1 VTILPVFAGIVGT
14 AVPLTARLL
23 TPLLGLVL
31 VFATLLLPEK
41 VLFVPATETRVVLP
55 MTLFTIHAD
64 VIHEDMQRQLASEAT
79 PESQRRFLGE
89 FLQVFEPEMQTARTL
104 AKYYPRLGF
113 DPDYLMYRSRV
124 FPFLENTHAM
134 SRRQIAD
141 FCRTS
146 FLSAV
151 WNQPFGYARKVFVQ
165 LGYFLFPDDAT
176 FFRKR
181 IEMGKLY
188 DYVRTTVPDTLDGA
202 FSKPVRDLY
211 QSYRASIVARAGQPS
226 SLEVFQPFVPILRAL
241 AASAFY
247 IEIAF
252 FVSLATSLIL
262 KSLAPFRLA
271 GLVALMFFLAPAGN
285 ALTVALIHALDNSRY
300 RGSYG
305 PLLLF
310 ALAGLVLFLLTT
322 IAYAVACLKEHRAQ
336 IVHPD

>member
-1 VTILPVFAGIVGT
+1 
-14 AVPLTARLL
+14 
-23 TPLLGLVL
+23 
-31 VFATLLLPEK
+31 
-41 VLFVPATETRVVLP
+41 

-64 VIHEDMQRQLASEAT
+64 VIQEDMQRQFASQAT
-79 PESQRRFLGE
+79 PEDQRRFLGE

-146 FLSAV
+146 FLSAI
-151 WNQPFGYARKVFVQ
+151 WNQPFGYVRKVFVQ

-188 DYVRTTVPDTLDGA
+188 DYVRTTVPDTLDMA
-202 FSKPVRDLY
+202 FSKPARDLY
-211 QSYRASIVARAGQPS
+211 QTYRENVVARRASPESRGLPALRAFSEGPCGGWILYRDCVFRVARRLPDSQISRPVPASGPDRAD
-226 SLEVFQPFVPILRAL
+226 VFPWLL
-241 AASAFY
+241 
-247 IEIAF
+247 
-252 FVSLATSLIL
+252 
-262 KSLAPFRLA
+262 
-271 GLVALMFFLAPAGN
+271 AGN
-285 ALTVALIHALDNSRY
+285 ALTALIHASIIRY

-310 ALAGLVLFLLTT
+310 ALRDSSSFF
-322 IAYAVACLKEHRAQ
+322 
-336 IVHPD
+336 